1 MFNLQFFSN
10 LNTAITIVDT
20 QFLIRKVTTKTTINC
35 MPYQKQKDRK
45 DEAVFPEKLEEG
57 SHGAVSDEMESNEV
71 RLRIAY
77 SHHKSISNFYEKA
90 DQDYEFW
97 SKGMNMHF
105 GYWKRGINPFRREQM
120 IEQMNAEVL
129 GKMNICRKGANLAD
143 LGCGFGAT
151 ARHAV
156 KKYSRVHVAAVTIVS
171 DQIINGEKHN
181 KQQGL
186 ENCIDMVKADYCN
199 TPFDAEHFDG
209 VYSIESS
216 CYAKGSGKENLVA
229 EMYRVLKIGGRFTV
243 ADCFRNHSRPI
254 NGIIGRLY
262 RRLCDS
268 WEIKEMG
275 EIHEFANALR
285 KQGFKD
291 VSIEDISWKVAP
303 SVAHVPWVSLKFLIS
318 EMLFGKTKMVKE
330 RWNNMIASLLCIIIG
345 LNRKNFTYYI
355 VSGTKG

>member
-10 LNTAITIVDT
+10 LNTTITKVDT
-20 QFLIRKVTTKTTINC
+20 LFVIRKVTTKTTTNC
-35 MPYQKQKDRK
+35 MPQQKPKDIK
-45 DEAVFPEKLEEG
+45 DGAVFSEKLKEG
-57 SHGAVSDEMESNEV
+57 SPGVGSNQLESKEA

-77 SHHKSISNFYEKA
+77 SHHKSIKKFYERA
-90 DQDYEFW
+90 DQDYAFW

-120 IEQMNAEVL
+120 IEQMNVEVI
-129 GKMNICRKGANLAD
+129 GKMNICPKGANLAD

-156 KKYSRVHVAAVTIVS
+156 KKNPRVRVAAVTIVS

-186 ENCIDMVKADYCN
+186 EDRIKMVKADYCN
-199 TPFDAEHFDG
+199 TPFDTEHFDG

-216 CYAKGSGKENLVA
+216 CYAKGSAKENLIE
-229 EMYRVLKIGGRFTV
+229 EMHRLLKKGGRFAV

-254 NGIIGRLY
+254 NGILGRSY
-262 RRLCDS
+262 RRLCNS

-275 EIHEFANALR
+275 EIHAFANALR

-291 VSIEDISWKVAP
+291 VAIKDISWKVAP

-318 EMLFGKTKMVKE
+318 EMLFGKTKLVKE
-330 RWNNMIASLLCIIIG
+330 RWDNMVASLLCVIIG
-345 LNRKNFTYYI
+345 LSRKNFTYYL
-355 VSGTKG
+355 VSGTKA